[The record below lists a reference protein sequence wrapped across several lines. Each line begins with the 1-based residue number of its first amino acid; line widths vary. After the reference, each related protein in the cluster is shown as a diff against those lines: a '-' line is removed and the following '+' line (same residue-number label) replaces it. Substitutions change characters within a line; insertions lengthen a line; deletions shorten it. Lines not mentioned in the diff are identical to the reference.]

1 MWVHLVLGL
10 TGAVLLAVVG
20 ITGVYI
26 TFQRPLEGWLN
37 PIPSVPA
44 FGGSP
49 DLTAIVSAAEARF
62 APRRVARVEVRPQGE
77 ATIVRLRDRTIVFVN
92 PGDATIIGSREARFA
107 SLENLTAVM
116 RRLHTNLLLGRKGRL
131 LVTAAT
137 AEALLLV
144 LTGLWL
150 WWRKKHWQFRPWRG
164 SVFRVSWDLHNAT
177 GIWFFVPLLSMVITG
192 LLMSMP
198 APVHRL
204 AGAPAAPRPEAPQSG
219 TEGTPGAGAAP
230 VALSRVV
237 SLADSVVP
245 GDPTLTLA
253 IPSTPAGVFAVGKPG
268 ETVFIDQFSGAL
280 IEARPDRKPS
290 AGDEASEKVQR
301 LHTGELLGVPGR
313 TIMTLGSLML
323 TVMTI
328 TGAVLG
334 LKRLLILAGDRA
346 ERGRARQ
353 ARAR

>member
-192 LLMSMP
+192 LLMSMHRDQAPQP
-198 APVHRL
+198 AAEPEGVDCAHPRRDLRGPLGSGMAGRSSRAPPRRHVDSLPPLRAL
-204 AGAPAAPRPEAPQSG
+204 AGTVRSARRRP
-219 TEGTPGAGAAP
+219 
-230 VALSRVV
+230 
-237 SLADSVVP
+237 
-245 GDPTLTLA
+245 
-253 IPSTPAGVFAVGKPG
+253 
-268 ETVFIDQFSGAL
+268 
-280 IEARPDRKPS
+280 
-290 AGDEASEKVQR
+290 
-301 LHTGELLGVPGR
+301 
-313 TIMTLGSLML
+313 
-323 TVMTI
+323 
-328 TGAVLG
+328 
-334 LKRLLILAGDRA
+334 
-346 ERGRARQ
+346 
-353 ARAR
+353 

>member
-198 APVHRL
+198 APV
-204 AGAPAAPRPEAPQSG
+204 PASKTVPQRSQTSVLPLRVKLPMRVCG
-219 TEGTPGAGAAP
+219 PSSIWK
-230 VALSRVV
+230 VATIELFTKHTKPLYESQACLSTHGFLFCA
-237 SLADSVVP
+237 SLWHNKCS
-245 GDPTLTLA
+245 
-253 IPSTPAGVFAVGKPG
+253 
-268 ETVFIDQFSGAL
+268 
-280 IEARPDRKPS
+280 
-290 AGDEASEKVQR
+290 
-301 LHTGELLGVPGR
+301 
-313 TIMTLGSLML
+313 
-323 TVMTI
+323 
-328 TGAVLG
+328 
-334 LKRLLILAGDRA
+334 
-346 ERGRARQ
+346 
-353 ARAR
+353 